1 MTKKIMADILDVEP
15 EVLKEVVRQLAQ
27 TVCKKRKLPT
37 FWKDGILARLQKK
50 DMELWKKTAW
60 ELMQMENELTTQ
72 DDGSRV
78 QAAEGEKSSP
88 IRYRIA
94 LSEIIFEGS

>member
-1 MTKKIMADILDVEP
+1 MADILDVEP